1 MEGGSDPHRVEPVAI
16 AAAIGQPTSVE
27 QQDALAGRGVFVIGK
42 EVLLDDVV
50 IGSLATADTS
60 PEKEKPEDLL
70 ACAKPLNDPFASW
83 DSFLGYIPEDS
94 EDEDVDLGEE
104 FSAKPMA
111 TSAAKRIK
119 IRLKDSVA
127 TNQGKRKRP
136 KKSGKDDDPNK
147 PPKKRGRPSKADIKA
162 KNLANG
168 GVISPSPPKQEKP
181 QKRPKKKEASEETK
195 NYMNEVGKRNRDRVA
210 AAIELM
216 RSNLPG
222 ISSNS
227 KLDKANVLDMAVS
240 YIMFIQK
247 HQYSIEDINRE
258 YVLRYNLPTA

>member
-1 MEGGSDPHRVEPVAI
+1 MLS
-16 AAAIGQPTSVE
+16 
-27 QQDALAGRGVFVIGK
+27 
-42 EVLLDDVV
+42 
-50 IGSLATADTS
+50 
-60 PEKEKPEDLL
+60 
-70 ACAKPLNDPFASW
+70 
-83 DSFLGYIPEDS
+83 
-94 EDEDVDLGEE
+94 
-104 FSAKPMA
+104 MA
-111 TSAAKRIK
+111 YCKLYNLSTLI
-119 IRLKDSVA
+119 LK
-127 TNQGKRKRP
+127 
-136 KKSGKDDDPNK
+136 
-147 PPKKRGRPSKADIKA
+147 
-162 KNLANG
+162 
-168 GVISPSPPKQEKP
+168 EKP